1 MPLSDMYFFRSAIA
15 TLARTEIHARKIER
29 GLLGINEWHRT
40 RNKSHANEDWEL
52 KFLIQKKNKELYRAF
67 KGTRLKYIAIQKKS
81 VPVYTFY
88 RFTLYFH

>member
-52 KFLIQKKNKELYRAF
+52 KFLIHKK
-67 KGTRLKYIAIQKKS
+67 
-81 VPVYTFY
+81 
-88 RFTLYFH
+88 